1 MRVMP
6 TDMHALLCRG
16 FLALALGALCT
27 STLPASAQQAEP
39 SAPAAPP
46 AFNNVAPITAAPP
59 PPAISDRPPP
69 PPGVAAPAPA
79 PAQPAPPPA
88 APAPKETAKQPPKNP
103 PASPPNSAPKA
114 APKNPPRNE
123 PKNSPPKPALT
134 AREESA
140 LLQKPCRN
148 ELARHCRTVRNGRTV
163 ACLKQHEAALSRACK
178 AAVAKAA
185 ERL

>member
-1 MRVMP
+1 MRVTP
-6 TDMHALLCRG
+6 ANMHALLCRG

-27 STLPASAQQAEP
+27 SSLPASAQQTDP
-39 SAPAAPP
+39 SAPASPP
-46 AFNNVAPITAAPP
+46 AFNNVPPITAAPP
-59 PPAISDRPPP
+59 PPATSDRPPP
-69 PPGVAAPAPA
+69 PPAVAAPAPA

-103 PASPPNSAPKA
+103 PANPPKA

-123 PKNSPPKPALT
+123 PKNPAQKPALT

-140 LLQKPCRN
+140 LLQTPCRN
-148 ELARHCRTVRNGRTV
+148 ELARHCRTVHFGNGRTV